1 MRNDP
6 IRGQGDSR
14 DQEQPDGPE
23 KLSDAISHL
32 LEECR
37 MVLPG
42 IQALFGFQ
50 WIAFFNQRFA
60 DVSQANQ
67 SLHLGATAIVAVS
80 AALLMT
86 PAAYHRTARGRAISE
101 HFISLSTRL
110 ILAGMFFL
118 SLGIAIDF
126 YVISS
131 FVVKSLAVCFSF
143 AVLVWL
149 ILISLWFIYPVAGA
163 RAAKSARP

>member
-1 MRNDP
+1 MQHEP
-6 IRGQGDSR
+6 IKGQFDSR
-14 DQEQPDGPE
+14 DNEERDESE

-50 WIAFFNQRFA
+50 WIAFFNQRFS
-60 DVSQANQ
+60 DVSHANQ

-86 PAAYHRTARGRAISE
+86 PAAYHRTARGGAISE

-126 YVISS
+126 FVISS
-131 FVVKSLAVCFSF
+131 FVVNNLSVCFGF
-143 AVLVWL
+143 AVLIWL
-149 ILISLWFIYPVAGA
+149 ILSSLWFIYPTIGA
-163 RAAKSARP
+163 RTVRSARN

>member
-1 MRNDP
+1 MRNAP
-6 IRGQGDSR
+6 IQSHGDSR
-14 DQEQPDGPE
+14 DPEQPDGPE
-23 KLSDAISHL
+23 KMSDAISHL

-126 YVISS
+126 FVISS

>member
-1 MRNDP
+1 MKNEP
-6 IRGQGDSR
+6 VQGKGDSR
-14 DQEQPDGPE
+14 GNEEQDGSE

-32 LEECR
+32 FEECR

-50 WIAFFNQRFA
+50 WIAFFNQRFT
-60 DVSQANQ
+60 DISHANQ

-86 PAAYHRTARGRAISE
+86 PAAYHRTARGGAISE

-118 SLGIAIDF
+118 SLGITVDF
-126 YVISS
+126 FVISS
-131 FVVKSLAVCFSF
+131 FVVNNLVVCCGLAV
-143 AVLVWL
+143 LIWL
-149 ILISLWFIYPVAGA
+149 ILISLWFVYPIVGA
-163 RAAKSARP
+163 RAARSART